1 MSKPQDQ
8 SETGCCKEFDP
19 ELWDEQE
26 ITFNDKL
33 FLKEKVRSFFHMPV
47 NFGKVMTRAMK
58 QIEEAHAMPD
68 EYLALSHEKSLWSAD
83 LFISIKKE
91 VPNAINYEISG
102 TFITKVFEGPY
113 KFMGAWIKE
122 MNEFVASKEKEVKK
136 MYFYYTTCPKCA
148 KQYGKNYVVIFAE
161 V

>member
-1 MSKPQDQ
+1 MSLLQEK
-8 SETGCCKEFDP
+8 SETGCCPKFDP
-19 ELWDEQE
+19 EPWDEQE

-33 FLKEKVRSFFHMPV
+33 FLKEKVRSFFHIPV

-58 QIEEAHAMPD
+58 KIDDAHAMPH
-68 EYLALSHEKSLWSAD
+68 EFLMLSDEKSMWGSD

-91 VPNAINYEISG
+91 VPDAINYQISG

-113 KFMGAWIKE
+113 KHMGAWTKE
-122 MNEFVASKEKEVKK
+122 MNEFVASKGKEVKK
-136 MYFYYTTCPKCA
+136 MLYYYTTCPGCA
-148 KQYGKNYVVIFAE
+148 KHYGKNYVVLFAE

>member
-1 MSKPQDQ
+1 MSKLQEA
-8 SETGCCKEFDP
+8 SETGCCKKFDP
-19 ELWDEQE
+19 EPWDEQE

-47 NFGKVMTRAMK
+47 NFGGVMKRAMK
-58 QIEEAHAMPD
+58 KIEAAHAMPD
-68 EYLALSHEKSLWSAD
+68 EFLMLSHEKSLWGSD

-91 VPNAINYEISG
+91 IPDAINYEISG

-113 KFMGAWIKE
+113 KFIGAWIKE
-122 MNEFVASKEKEVKK
+122 MNEYVASKGKDVKK

-148 KQYGKNYVVIFAE
+148 KHYGKNYVVIFAQ